1 MRWSLRLL
9 WEQKDPSL
17 SLLSEPKLAG
27 CVFIHLSVWQSEI
40 SCLLSLSVLTFLP
53 NIPSL
58 NDNVPNQNRGDPV
71 WGFLPLEEMSASP
84 FLLPSCAV
92 LPHSPAVGL
101 FLAKSPQGS
110 NK

>member
-1 MRWSLRLL
+1 MR
-9 WEQKDPSL
+9 EKKHVL
-17 SLLSEPKLAG
+17 SSEPQLDDNVSIRSA
-27 CVFIHLSVWQSEI
+27 VSHSDI
-40 SCLLSLSVLTFLP
+40 SCLLSLSVLTLLTQHSL
-53 NIPSL
+53 SL

-71 WGFLPLEEMSASP
+71 RGFSPLEEMSASP

-92 LPHSPAVGL
+92 LLHTPAVGL